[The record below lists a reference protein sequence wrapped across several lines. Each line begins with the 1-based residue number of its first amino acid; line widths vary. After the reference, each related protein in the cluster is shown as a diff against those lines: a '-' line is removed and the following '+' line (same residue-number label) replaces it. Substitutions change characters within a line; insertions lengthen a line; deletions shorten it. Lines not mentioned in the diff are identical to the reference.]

1 MPQIP
6 DIITLLSVADSEA
19 EVRYQDWNIAG

>member
-6 DIITLLSVADSEA
+6 NIITLLRVAGSEA
-19 EVRYQDWNIAG
+19 EVRYQDRIIAE

>member
-6 DIITLLSVADSEA
+6 NIITLLRVAGSEA

>member
-6 DIITLLSVADSEA
+6 NTITLLKVAGSET

>member
-6 DIITLLSVADSEA
+6 DTITLLRVAGSEA
-19 EVRYQDWNIAG
+19 EVRHQDWNIAG

>member
-6 DIITLLSVADSEA
+6 DIITLLRVAGSEA
-19 EVRYQDWNIAG
+19 EVRHQDWSIAG

>member
-6 DIITLLSVADSEA
+6 DTITLLRVAGSEV
-19 EVRYQDWNIAG
+19 EVRYLDWNIAG

>member
-6 DIITLLSVADSEA
+6 NTITLLKVAGSEA
-19 EVRYQDWNIAG
+19 EVRHQDWNIAG

>member
-6 DIITLLSVADSEA
+6 NTITLLKVAGSEA
-19 EVRYQDWNIAG
+19 EVHYQDWNIAG

>member
-6 DIITLLSVADSEA
+6 NIITLLRVAGSEA
-19 EVRYQDWNIAG
+19 EVRYQDRSIAG

>member
-6 DIITLLSVADSEA
+6 NTITLLKVAGSEA

>member
-6 DIITLLSVADSEA
+6 DIITLLSVAGSEA

>member
-1 MPQIP
+1 MTQIP
-6 DIITLLSVADSEA
+6 NIITLLRVVGSEA

>member
-6 DIITLLSVADSEA
+6 DTITLLRVAGSEA

>member
-6 DIITLLSVADSEA
+6 DIITLLRVASSEA

>member
-6 DIITLLSVADSEA
+6 NTITLLRVAGLEA

>member
-6 DIITLLSVADSEA
+6 NTITLLRVAGSEA
-19 EVRYQDWNIAG
+19 EVRHQEGSIAG